1 MKERRINMQFSV
13 WGVSYQE
20 TPLCLRDKASF
31 SDTQKL
37 ETLEALGTAGVT
49 QAAILSTCNRSE
61 LYYINPRGD
70 AQADEAVRRI
80 FLEKEP
86 RLADTLFHR
95 QGREAVAYLFEVA
108 AGLESLV
115 LGEDQIL
122 GQVQDALDFARG
134 AGSAGKE
141 LTRVFLD
148 AVTVAKQMKTALRI
162 SENPLSLCSIGVHRL
177 ASCGA
182 VSGKTALVIGSGK
195 MAALALRYLTGCG
208 AARLLNCNRSLE
220 HALVLREEFP
230 GLEVLPFS
238 ERYDAARQCDV
249 IVSATA
255 SPHLVL
261 RAEQFPERETPLFL
275 LDLAVPRDIDP
286 DLASRANLTLFDV
299 DSLRQTA
306 EESMRR
312 RRELEETGR
321 AMLRGGVGETMDW
334 LASSRVDSTVQSLQQ
349 LCREAEE
356 DTCTLLERRLTL
368 NEHEKRVLRK
378 FVHAGMRRLVRA
390 PILTLKG
397 LRDEGEQE
405 RYMQAV
411 ERLFQMKGENGHE
424 NQTGNERL

>member
-1 MKERRINMQFSV
+1 MQFSV

-20 TPLCLRDKASF
+20 TPLSLRDQASF

-37 ETLEALGTAGVT
+37 GTLELLSSAGIS

-61 LYYINPRGD
+61 LYYINPNGN
-70 AQADEAVRRI
+70 AQADEAVRRV
-80 FLEKEP
+80 FLGKEP
-86 RLADTLFHR
+86 RLGETLFFR

-148 AVTVAKQMKTALRI
+148 AVTAAKQMKTSLRI

-177 ASCGA
+177 AACGA
-182 VSGKTALVIGSGK
+182 VQGKAALVVGSGK
-195 MAALALRYLTGCG
+195 MAALALRYLRDCG
-208 AARLLNCNRSLE
+208 AQRLLNCNRSLE
-220 HALVLREEFP
+220 HALALREEFP
-230 GLEVLPFS
+230 ELEVYPF
-238 ERYDAARQCDV
+238 AARYEAARGCGAV
-249 IVSATA
+249 VSATA

-261 RAEQFPERETPLFL
+261 KSEHFPTGGDPVCL

-286 DLASRANLTLFDV
+286 SLAERPNVTLFDV

-306 EESMRR
+306 QESMRR

-321 AMLRGGVGETMDW
+321 AMLLGSVEETMEW

-349 LCREAEE
+349 LCREAED
-356 DTCTLLERRLTL
+356 DTCALLERRLTL
-368 NEHEKRVLRK
+368 SEHEKRVLRK
-378 FVHAGMRRLVRA
+378 FIHAGMRRLVRA

-411 ERLFQMKGENGHE
+411 ERLFQMKGENGDEASQSGHA
-424 NQTGNERL
+424 GL